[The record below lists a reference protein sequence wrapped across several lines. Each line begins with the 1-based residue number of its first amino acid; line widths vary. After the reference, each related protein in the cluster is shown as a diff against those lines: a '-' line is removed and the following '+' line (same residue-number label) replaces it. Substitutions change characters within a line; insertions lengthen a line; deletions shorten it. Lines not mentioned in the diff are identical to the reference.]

1 MRAFLFAVLLTALG
15 ACTDPGDG
23 QTKDNDQQPVVP
35 APVTGAFKGL
45 PLHYDGYYRYDVGEV
60 IYLIRFFPEGRAVLI
75 NGTKDVEADLPKFLV
90 RDTQGNPGMGLYN
103 VMPEVRG
110 DSLFFTTHP
119 EKGEIDYSGNV
130 VDGSLVRLYR
140 YSHITGSKQS
150 MEYIFYPDP
159 PVGPEPAVS
168 E

>member
-1 MRAFLFAVLLTALG
+1 MTMRALFAAVLFISLG
-15 ACTDPGDG
+15 ACTEPG
-23 QTKDNDQQPVVP
+23 NDTAQGTGSVP
-35 APVTGAFKGL
+35 APIIGPFQDLALRF
-45 PLHYDGYYRYDVGEV
+45 DGYYRYDVGQV

-90 RDTQGNPGMGLYN
+90 RETQGNPGMGLYN

-130 VDGSLVRLYR
+130 VDGSLIRFLR
-140 YSHITGSKQS
+140 WSHITGSRQV

-159 PVGPEPAVS
+159 PTGAEAPS
-168 E
+168 K